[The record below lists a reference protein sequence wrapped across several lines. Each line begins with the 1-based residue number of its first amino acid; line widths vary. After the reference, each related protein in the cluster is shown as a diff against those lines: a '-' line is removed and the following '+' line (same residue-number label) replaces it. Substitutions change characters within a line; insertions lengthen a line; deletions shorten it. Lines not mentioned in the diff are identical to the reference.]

1 LLGEKIGMAF
11 QIKDDLFDYG
21 NEEIGKPTGIDIKEK
36 KMTLPLIYA
45 LNNTDRSTKNHIINL
60 IKRHSNKPAKVNEV
74 ITFVKRSGGI
84 SYTQDSML
92 FYMEEANVI
101 LETFPDSDFKNS
113 LRGLVQYTIERTK

>member
-1 LLGEKIGMAF
+1 
-11 QIKDDLFDYG
+11 
-21 NEEIGKPTGIDIKEK
+21 
-36 KMTLPLIYA
+36 
-45 LNNTDRSTKNHIINL
+45 L